1 MICCDGQYSYQPVSA
16 DRPGTVVGPPIQQ
29 YVMKL
34 VVTDRITVAETL
46 MQ

>member
-1 MICCDGQYSYQPVSA
+1 
-16 DRPGTVVGPPIQQ
+16 VGPPIQQ
-29 YVMKL
+29 HVTKL